1 MQDPATCGELG
12 TDAVI
17 PIPLS
22 PAEQVREIGCIGRRA
37 DSSVRYRQPPT
48 EPIDLAN
55 RVAACAPVPDFG
67 TGDAAGITQ
76 YVVSSRSDERCK
88 IITHY
93 VLRGCDEDAA
103 CALPEWDITQTPPA
117 WWPCP

>member
-1 MQDPATCGELG
+1 MQDPATCSELG

-37 DSSVRYRQPPT
+37 DSSVRYRQPPV